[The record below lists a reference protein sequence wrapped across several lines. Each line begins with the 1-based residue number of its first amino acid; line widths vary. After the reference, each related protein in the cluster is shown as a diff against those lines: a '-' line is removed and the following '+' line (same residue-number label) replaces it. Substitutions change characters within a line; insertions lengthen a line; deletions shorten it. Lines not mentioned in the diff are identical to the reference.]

1 MKFSNQ
7 TLQRINGLSILE
19 VADKL
24 EIKYSGTGGWRKAL
38 CFIHS
43 DHTPSLGLHIASN
56 HWKCFVC
63 NEGGNQ
69 IGLVM
74 KHENLSYLDAC
85 RWLCK
90 EFKIPMPEDDAE
102 QRKSLIEST
111 KKILQDMNPTLPTP
125 SSLTPTLLDRFKGTS
140 NEFTRALV
148 NNRILTREQMQHAAE
163 VYHLGTVPDP
173 NGGEEDAVI
182 FWQIDAEGNIREGKV
197 MHYQPDCHRSQ
208 TRKPVSI
215 SWLLKQQ
222 GLLSNDWKASSCL
235 LGSHLIRKCREDGV
249 ECREQIIAIV
259 ESEKTA
265 VIMSELC
272 PTLPIKGE
280 PEGVSV
286 SWLATGGKTNL
297 SVQALQPLRDMRVI
311 LFPDTDKSGATYDDW
326 LKVATDYNKTL
337 PKDSK
342 TFVTVSNILERHAT
356 DDQKS
361 RKIDIADFVIES
373 LNPNP

>member
-7 TLQRINGLSILE
+7 TLQRINGLSILD

-24 EIKYSGTGGWRKAL
+24 GIKHSGTGGWRKAL

-63 NEGGNQ
+63 NESGNQ

-111 KKILQDMNPTLPTP
+111 KEILKDMNPTLPTP
-125 SSLTPTLLDRFKGTS
+125 STLDPTLLDRFKGTS

-163 VYHLGTVPDP
+163 AYHLGTVPDP

-222 GLLSNDWKASSCL
+222 GLLSNDWKANSCL
-235 LGSHLIRKCREDGV
+235 FGSHLIRKCKEDGV
-249 ECREQIIAIV
+249 ECRDIIAIV

-272 PTLPIKGE
+272 PTLPTPSSLTPQPVK
-280 PEGVSV
+280 
-286 SWLATGGKTNL
+286 WLATGGKTNL
-297 SVQALQPLRDMRVI
+297 SVQTLQPLRDMRVI
-311 LFPDTDKSGATYDDW
+311 LFPDTDKSGATYNDW

-342 TFVTVSNILERHAT
+342 NFVTVSNILERHAT

-373 LNPNP
+373 LTPKP